1 MKKIFTIAACVFVA
15 GIVAAQT
22 TENYLSRYNSLVA
35 RVGFSGVGVE
45 TLIDRWEFADPEDI
59 NHMVARFNF
68 YLDKS
73 MRDSVVTSYKLRYLG
88 MDPLLELKDS
98 TGRKMYYYNEKVFDG
113 RNFAKA
119 IEYLDKAISANNTR
133 LDLYLDKAEAL
144 MTYEKTLPDSSRD
157 CLLSLVDLN
166 YTKKSKWDF
175 PGAAVDEDFFL
186 NEIQRL
192 ILVYYHTGSE
202 QSLEAFRQVTERVL
216 KHSPKKVTFLD
227 NMGAYYVSAQKND
240 KKALKYYKAAQKIAP
255 DDAISKQNIS
265 IIERRAAAAKK
276 KK

>member
-1 MKKIFTIAACVFVA
+1 MMKKILAIVICALAALS
-15 GIVAAQT
+15 ISAQT

-68 YLDKS
+68 YLDRS

-88 MDPLLELKDS
+88 MEPLLELKDS
-98 TGRKMYYYNEKVFDG
+98 TGRKMYYYNEKVFDS
-113 RNFAKA
+113 RSFAKA
-119 IEYLDKAISANNTR
+119 IECIDRAISTNNTR

-144 MTYEKTLPDSSRD
+144 VTYDKTLPDGSRD

-175 PGAAVDEDFFL
+175 PGVTVDEDFFL
-186 NEIQRL
+186 NELQRL
-192 ILVYYHTGSE
+192 LLVYYHTGSE
-202 QSLEAFRQVTERVL
+202 QSLEAFRQVSERVL
-216 KHSPKKVTFLD
+216 KHSPKKVIYLD
-227 NMGAYYVSAQKND
+227 NMGAYYVAAHKND
-240 KKALKYYKAAQKIAP
+240 KKALKYYTAAQKIDP
-255 DDAISKQNIS
+255 DDIISKQNIAL
-265 IIERRAAAAKK
+265 IERRAAARKK
-276 KK
+276 K